1 MKRVS
6 KSKLKPNLFKILRDI
21 EKNGDE
27 VIITDR
33 GKPVLKIS
41 RYSENT
47 DDVLHYLKN
56 SIINYEN
63 PTEPVGIEDWDIFK

>member
-6 KSKLKPNLFKILRDI
+6 KSKLKPNLLKILRDI

>member
-6 KSKLKPNLFKILRDI
+6 KSKLKPNLLKILRDI

-41 RYSENT
+41 RYSENI